1 MKGFAAIL
9 LTIVILTQSFSK
21 AIIVMHFNLN
31 RAYIAA
37 NLCVKKD
44 IAENTCQGSCQ
55 LKKEM
60 EKERNQ
66 EQKTDN
72 NKNTNTIQLF
82 CIDNNVDLNQFF
94 SDNATSNCKH
104 YLNNLPPQPELSG
117 VFHPPRG

>member
-21 AIIVMHFNLN
+21 AIIVMQFNIN
-31 RAYIAA
+31 RAYIAE

-60 EKERNQ
+60 EKESNK

-72 NKNTNTIQLF
+72 NKNANTFQLF
-82 CIDNNVDLNQFF
+82 CNDNNSVLNQFF
-94 SDNATSNCKH
+94 VDINSSVCNN
-104 YLNNLPPQPELSG
+104 YLDKMLPQPSLG
-117 VFHPPRG
+117 GIFHPPRS

>member
-9 LTIVILTQSFSK
+9 FTIVILTQSFSK
-21 AIIVMHFNLN
+21 AIIVMQFNVN
-31 RAYIAA
+31 RAYIAE

-60 EKERNQ
+60 EQESNK

-72 NKNTNTIQLF
+72 NKNSTSFQLF
-82 CIDNNVDLNQFF
+82 CIDNNPDLNQFI
-94 SDNATSNCKH
+94 SEYTTTNTNY
-104 YLNNLPPQPELSG
+104 YLNNLPPQPALGSI
-117 VFHPPRG
+117 FHPPRG